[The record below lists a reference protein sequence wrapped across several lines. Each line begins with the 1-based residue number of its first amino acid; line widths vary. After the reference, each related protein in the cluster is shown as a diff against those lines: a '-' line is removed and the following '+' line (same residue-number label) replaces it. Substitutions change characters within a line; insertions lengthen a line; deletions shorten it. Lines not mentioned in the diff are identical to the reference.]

1 MKHDEIAIGIV
12 SLIFLVYT
20 AFAAFNVFPSLVFLI
35 FSISPILIIW
45 MVWVVLRHGEYNH
58 EELEEDQE
66 FGYLDRPNLG
76 KSTLGETTEQQ
87 NAI

>member
-1 MKHDEIAIGIV
+1 
-12 SLIFLVYT
+12 
-20 AFAAFNVFPSLVFLI
+20 
-35 FSISPILIIW
+35 